1 MTTATNTYTNQATSF
16 ASTMQSGVQDVMD
29 ALTGAGTTNN
39 QGSTSALLFTG
50 GLKMDAA
57 KQAKKAF
64 EDAAK

>member
-1 MTTATNTYTNQATSF
+1 
-16 ASTMQSGVQDVMD
+16 MD